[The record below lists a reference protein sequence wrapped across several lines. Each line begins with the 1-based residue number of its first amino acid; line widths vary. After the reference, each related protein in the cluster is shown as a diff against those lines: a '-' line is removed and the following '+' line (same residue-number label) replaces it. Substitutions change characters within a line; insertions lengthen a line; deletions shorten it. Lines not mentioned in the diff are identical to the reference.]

1 MPQCASHSPHAGSNL
16 DLHNVDDD
24 ENNHGLGTAASA
36 TRKRHRRESE
46 GETPVNW
53 TDTIVPNRYPS
64 LEGHFVLEEFVS
76 EAEEA
81 ALLEVRIK
89 PPEAQLL
96 PVRKSCFSRGTN
108 HQLPQGRST
117 YLLTNTGHAQA
128 LDGDTANPW
137 RHDTFNGHS
146 EGKKYGVLCD
156 LYRRVVL
163 PPVHAMPPWLEFV
176 TARMRATKP
185 PPWLMPHHAWPLK
198 KFAPNECNAIDYR
211 RATGCSLEPHCDDR
225 HMSGDVICNLSLA
238 GDATMTYE
246 REKGSTHSVR
256 VELPRRSL
264 QVQANGVRY
273 NYTHGIAND
282 DLHSAR
288 RVSITFRETFATKE
302 TAEVQDV
309 RASWKTKGARR

>member
-1 MPQCASHSPHAGSNL
+1 VPTRPAGL
-16 DLHNVDDD
+16 LHPW
-24 ENNHGLGTAASA
+24 GATSCRKAA
-36 TRKRHRRESE
+36 
-46 GETPVNW
+46 P
-53 TDTIVPNRYPS
+53 
-64 LEGHFVLEEFVS
+64 
-76 EAEEA
+76 
-81 ALLEVRIK
+81 
-89 PPEAQLL
+89 
-96 PVRKSCFSRGTN
+96 
-108 HQLPQGRST
+108 
-117 YLLTNTGHAQA
+117 LTNLLNAGHAQA

-146 EGKKYGVLCD
+146 DGKKYGVLCD
-156 LYRRVVL
+156 LYRRVVH
-163 PPVHAMPPWLEFV
+163 PPVHVMPPWLEFV

-185 PPWLMPHHAWPLK
+185 PPWLMPHHAWPLQN
-198 KFAPNECNAIDYR
+198 FAPNECNAIDYR

-246 REKGSTHSVR
+246 REKGTTHSVR

-273 NYTHGIAND
+273 NYMHGIAND

-302 TAEVQDV
+302 TAEVPG
-309 RASWKTKGARR
+309 RALRGNQKALALTLLG